1 MIAINLEWYF
11 ISQWKTNRIMLAI
24 TSIAL
29 MYNVA
34 RGKLT
39 LTSYVLLCLQI
50 TVQVA
55 KIQLFKNKKLS
66 LTQEITQAEPFFM
79 VSLFQYNLIVG
90 SGHTIFCYLEDDSSV
105 LL

>member
-1 MIAINLEWYF
+1 M
-11 ISQWKTNRIMLAI
+11 
-24 TSIAL
+24 AL

-39 LTSYVLLCLQI
+39 LTSYVLLGLQI
-50 TVQVA
+50 AIQVA
-55 KIQLFKNKKLS
+55 KIQLFKHKKLS

-79 VSLFQYNLIVG
+79 VSLLKYDVFVGIVH
-90 SGHTIFCYLEDDSSV
+90 SIFCNLKDVSAV